1 MSDSEKVLKVAEAKS
16 KDAGRGIA
24 RVDPA
29 VMEVLEITAGDVV
42 QIEGKKRTVAI
53 VWPGY
58 NEDANRGLIRI
69 DGTIRRNASVG
80 IDDKVAPRK
89 VQVKPAQKIAFAPM
103 EELKIM
109 GGEEYLGQAL
119 EGRVVTR
126 GDVIEINVMG
136 RRIDLVVMT
145 HSPTTDAVMI
155 MRDTD
160 VKISEKPSKE
170 GMSNILRS
178 PTRTLA
184 DWGTR

>member
-80 IDDKVAPRK
+80 IDDKVALRK

-145 HSPTTDAVMI
+145 HTPTTDAVMI
-155 MRDTD
+155 MRDTEVED
-160 VKISEKPSKE
+160 LGKGLKGGHVQDPQ
-170 GMSNILRS
+170 GHL
-178 PTRTLA
+178 
-184 DWGTR
+184 